1 MFNVAKIG
9 IYVEISPVEPSNCE
23 KHYLCGRNRT
33 VEMKFSEVIGQSA
46 IKQRLIASV
55 KKNHV
60 PHAQLFL
67 GPTGS
72 GKLPLALAYAQYI
85 LCPNR
90 TETDSCGVCP
100 TCQKM
105 QKLVHPDLHFV
116 IPTNTTKKVKDKP
129 QSDLFMEEWREFVQ
143 EQNGYFSA
151 NDWYA
156 FLDIENKQGY
166 MSVRDAAS
174 LLRKL
179 SMKAYEG
186 DYKIAIIWMAEK
198 MRLDTA
204 NKLLKLLEEPPEKTV
219 FLLVAEDPEE
229 LLATIKSRTALVK
242 IPALGVD
249 EVESALISRL
259 NCDPQQA
266 HDAAM
271 ISEGNW
277 LNACHFVQE
286 SEDRKFF
293 FATFQQWMRLCFR
306 GAYPEIIDFSSNVK
320 ALGREKQKELL
331 DYGLRIIRNTLLF
344 NNNLAEIVM
353 LPDDEKKFNS
363 NFAPFVT
370 PANLVQIAELF
381 EEAIRHIERN
391 GNAQIIFSDV
401 GFKMSGLLKKKQ

>member
-1 MFNVAKIG
+1 MQFKD
-9 IYVEISPVEPSNCE
+9 
-23 KHYLCGRNRT
+23 
-33 VEMKFSEVIGQSA
+33 VIGQEA
-46 IKQRLIASV
+46 VKQRLIASV
-55 KKNHV
+55 QKNHV

-67 GPTGS
+67 GPAGC

-116 IPTNTTKKVKDKP
+116 VPTATTKKIKSNP
-129 QSDLFMEEWREFVQ
+129 ESDLFMEEWREYVI
-143 EQNGYFSA
+143 QNQGYVDTSS
-151 NDWYA
+151 WYT
-156 FLDIENKQGY
+156 FLDVENKQGY

-186 DYKIAIIWMAEK
+186 EYKIAIIWMAEK
-198 MRLDTA
+198 MRVDTA

-219 FLLVAEDPEE
+219 FLLIAEDPEE

-242 IPALGVD
+242 IPAIDLD
-249 EVESALISRL
+249 SIELALKERL
-259 NCDPQQA
+259 NCDDQQA

-277 LNACHFVQE
+277 LNACHSVQE

-293 FATFQQWMRLCFR
+293 FTTFQQWMRLCFR
-306 GAYPEIIDFSSNVK
+306 AAYSELIDFSNNAKS
-320 ALGREKQKELL
+320 LGREKQKELL
-331 DYGLRIIRNTLLF
+331 DYGLRIIRNSLLF
-344 NNNLAEIVM
+344 NNSLAEIVM
-353 LPDDEKKFNS
+353 LPDDEKTFNS
-363 NFAPFVT
+363 KFAPFVN
-370 PANLVQIAELF
+370 PANLAQIAELF
-381 EEAIRHIERN
+381 EEAIRQIERN
-391 GNAQIIFSDV
+391 GYAPLIFTDV
-401 GFKMSGLLKKKQ
+401 SFKMVALLKKK

>member
-1 MFNVAKIG
+1 MQFKDI
-9 IYVEISPVEPSNCE
+9 
-23 KHYLCGRNRT
+23 
-33 VEMKFSEVIGQSA
+33 IGQSA
-46 IKQRLIASV
+46 IKQRLIQSV
-55 KKNHV
+55 RENHV
-60 PHAQLFL
+60 SHAQLFL
-67 GPTGS
+67 GPAGS

-116 IPTNTTKKVKDKP
+116 VPTATTKKIKSNP
-129 QSDLFMEEWREFVQ
+129 ESDLFMEEWREYVI
-143 EQNGYFSA
+143 QNQGYVDTSS
-151 NDWYA
+151 WYS
-156 FLDIENKQGY
+156 FLDVENKQGY

-179 SMKAYEG
+179 NMKSYEG
-186 DYKIAIIWMAEK
+186 EYKIAIIWMAEK
-198 MRLDTA
+198 MRVDTA

-219 FLLVAEDPEE
+219 FLLVAEDSEE

-242 IPALGVD
+242 IPAIDINKVQEALVARLG
-249 EVESALISRL
+249 
-259 NCDPQQA
+259 CDPQQA

-286 SEDRKFF
+286 SEDRRYFF
-293 FATFQQWMRLCFR
+293 TTFQQWMRLCFKA
-306 GAYPEIIDFSSNVK
+306 AYPDLIDFSANVK
-320 ALGREKQKELL
+320 TLGREKQKELL
-331 DYGLRIIRNTLLF
+331 DYGLCIIRNSLLF

-363 NFAPFVT
+363 NFSPFVNPT
-370 PANLVQIAELF
+370 NLVQIAELF
-381 EEAIRHIERN
+381 EEAIRQIERN
-391 GNAQIIFSDV
+391 GNAQIIFTDV
-401 GFKMSGLLKKKQ
+401 GFKMVGLLRKK